1 MTKLLSAMTTKKR
14 EELRPGVPDCP
25 KCHGDGFLRGD
36 TGGPHPPSYDM
47 CSCVLLRELRANMER
62 AMPGLSHSPVVGS
75 SPLLDRERDNLFVTA
90 SDEWFRAH
98 LRHVVVRNPPT
109 WFARVCSDADLVT
122 AWLATVSLQGN
133 QILDPD
139 ANAVSLT
146 HATIADLVT
155 PPDLLIVRMG
165 IKAARNA
172 ACSEVLVEAI
182 NLRDHA
188 GKPTW
193 VWDTPSQRLVP
204 GHLFHSEAVDGVLR
218 RWERVTEST
227 VTRSRPAPKT
237 TGVKST
243 PSEVPST
250 EGLGAS
256 GRVVL
261 SDISAP
267 RRSLRKEPK
276 A

>member
-1 MTKLLSAMTTKKR
+1 
-14 EELRPGVPDCP
+14 
-25 KCHGDGFLRGD
+25 
-36 TGGPHPPSYDM
+36 M

-62 AMPGLSHSPVVGS
+62 AMPGLSSASVVEG
-75 SPLLDRERDNLFVTA
+75 SPLLDKERGNLIVTA
-90 SDEWFRAH
+90 HDEWFRAH

-122 AWLATVSLQGN
+122 AWLATASLQGN
-133 QILDPD
+133 QVLDPD

-172 ACSEVLVEAI
+172 ACSEVLVEAL
-182 NLRDHA
+182 NLRLHA
-188 GKPTW
+188 DKPTW
-193 VWDTPSQRLVP
+193 VWDTPTQRLVP

-218 RWERVTEST
+218 RWERVSETAA
-227 VTRSRPAPKT
+227 SRPKAAAKKGGGPVAPET
-237 TGVKST
+237 A
-243 PSEVPST
+243 PSE
-250 EGLGAS
+250 G

-261 SDISAP
+261 SDLGP
-267 RRSLRKEPK
+267 TRRSLRKDPK
-276 A
+276 

>member
-1 MTKLLSAMTTKKR
+1 MRTTLSAMSMKKQV
-14 EELRPGVPDCP
+14 ETRPGSPDCP

-47 CSCVLLRELRANMER
+47 CSCVLLRELRTNMER
-62 AMPGLSHSPVVGS
+62 AMPGLSHSPVVES
-75 SPLLDRERDNLFVTA
+75 SPLLDRERDNLFITA
-90 SDEWFRAH
+90 NDEWFRAH

-193 VWDTPSQRLVP
+193 VWDTPTQRLVP

-227 VTRSRPAPKT
+227 GSRARSAPKP
-237 TGVKST
+237 TGVKPST
-243 PSEVPST
+243 PEASPGEVLSA
-250 EGLGAS
+250 G

-261 SDISAP
+261 SDMGVA
-267 RRSLRKEPK
+267 RRSLRKEK
-276 A
+276 T